1 MQKHTSHIWDDTLL
15 SPAQQ
20 DDFNGA
26 KCVLKILE
34 EQGVEVI
41 FGYPGGAVLPLYDAL
56 RTSTIRHVLPRHEQA
71 AVHAADGYARA
82 SGKVGVCLATSGP
95 GAANLVTGIANAYMD
110 SIPIVAI
117 TGQVPTHL
125 LGSDCFQEVDITGM
139 TMPITKHSYLVKDV
153 KDLPRI
159 MREAFHI
166 AGTGRPGPVLID
178 IPRDVQAALLPRP
191 ALGSDTTVT
200 SLPEGDSDTS
210 NGSKGV
216 TIKSYR
222 YFSKGNPG
230 QIEEAAKALLKSR
243 QPVVYAGGGIITSG
257 ADAVLT
263 QLIDTLNLPIVT
275 TLMGIGSIASAHAN
289 YLGMV
294 GMHGTVTA
302 NFAVTDCDLLLAV
315 GVRFDDRVTSG
326 LHHNFATNANIIHI
340 DIDPAE
346 IGKVIVP
353 DIPIVGDA
361 RLVLEDLL
369 QKVLPTEKQSGA
381 SGVPS
386 QAKGMA
392 IDAWWQLIRTW
403 QKDHPLR
410 YEQTSTLNPQNVL
423 EAMVKVGGP
432 NTIVTTDVGQHQMWA
447 AQMYQVSRARQFI
460 TSAGLGT
467 MGFGL
472 PSALGA
478 QLACPDKTVFMVT
491 GDGSLQM
498 TIQELATAVE
508 NKLPVKIILL
518 NNGVLGMVR
527 QLQKYMNDERFNQIQ
542 FHSNPDFVKLAEAYG
557 IKGIRVEKPQEIES
571 ALEQAL
577 AEPGPVLVD
586 CIISPDEVVLPMVMP
601 GKAIHEMLGL
611 TT

>member
-1 MQKHTSHIWDDTLL
+1 MSQTPSQSSSFIIDEEIEPTEHDE
-15 SPAQQ
+15 
-20 DDFNGA
+20 FNGA
-26 KCVLKILE
+26 KCVLRILE

-56 RTSTIRHVLPRHEQA
+56 RNSSIRHVLPRHEQA
-71 AVHAADGYARA
+71 AVHAADAYARA

-110 SIPIVAI
+110 SIPLIAI

-139 TMPITKHSYLVKDV
+139 TLPVTKHSYLVKDV
-153 KDLPRI
+153 NDLPRVLN
-159 MREAFHI
+159 EAFHI
-166 AGTGRPGPVLID
+166 ARTGRPGPVLID
-178 IPRDVQAALLPRP
+178 LPKDVQAAHLPKP
-191 ALGSDTTVT
+191 DLSEN
-200 SLPEGDSDTS
+200 S
-210 NGSKGV
+210 SKEIS
-216 TIKSYR
+216 IKSYR
-222 YFSKGNPG
+222 FFSKGNPG
-230 QIEEAAKALLKSR
+230 QIEEAAKALLASR
-243 QPVVYAGGGIITSG
+243 KPVIYAGGGIITSG
-257 ADAVLT
+257 AADKLA
-263 QLIDTLNLPIVT
+263 QLVDTLNLPIVT
-275 TLMGIGSIASAHAN
+275 TLMGIGSIPSTHPN

-302 NFAVTDCDLLLAV
+302 NFSVTDCDLLLAV

-326 LHHNFATNANIIHI
+326 LHHHFATNATIVHI

-369 QKVLPTEKQSGA
+369 HKIDSLNSHQPH
-381 SGVPS
+381 VPDIS
-386 QAKGMA
+386 
-392 IDAWWQLIRTW
+392 AWWQIIRTW
-403 QKDHPLR
+403 QQDHPLR
-410 YEQTSTLNPQNVL
+410 YEQSAILNPQQVL
-423 EAMVKVGGP
+423 EAMVKAGGS

-447 AQMYQVSRARQFI
+447 AQFYQVSRARQFL

-472 PSALGA
+472 PAAIGA
-478 QLACPDKTVFMVT
+478 QIACPDKTVFLVT

-498 TIQELATAVE
+498 TIQELATTVQC
-508 NKLPVKIILL
+508 KLPIKIILM

-527 QLQKYMNDERFNQIQ
+527 QLQKYLNEERFNQIQ
-542 FHSNPDFVKLAEAYG
+542 LKANPDFVKIAEAYG
-557 IKGIRVEKPQEIES
+557 IKGLRVQTPQDLEP
-571 ALEQAL
+571 ALQQAL

-586 CIISPDEVVLPMVMP
+586 CIISPDEVVLPMVPP
-601 GKAIHEMLGL
+601 GKAIHQMLGML
-611 TT
+611 GG